1 LSRWDWDKDQWSYN
15 PTVNVRTETG
25 FKKPNISWDWN
36 ILGLVTTIKYES
48 KGTFKWTW
56 CLLKYPNNNIVTANH
71 LRFYSSFTS
80 RDL

>member
-1 LSRWDWDKDQWSYN
+1 MSRWDWDKDQWSYN

-48 KGTFKWTW
+48 KGTFKWY
-56 CLLKYPNNNIVTANH
+56 L
-71 LRFYSSFTS
+71 F
-80 RDL
+80 